1 MSPLSDAALEL
12 LLDGMDDPDSEE
24 LAGSHAGPPS
34 PARADGAG
42 GPDAFGDLVLTLL
55 VTVSSLR

>member
-1 MSPLSDAALEL
+1 MPPLSDAALEL

-42 GPDAFGDLVLTLL
+42 GPDAFAV
-55 VTVSSLR
+55 VT